1 MFVSPG
7 EGLLAKEIR
16 RGILTFCV
24 CIVSKGHILAFWSEI
39 GLRYKLLKSKDCRG
53 RIAIIGLVT
62 GLGIGLVNIGI
73 STKFLF
79 ICFL

>member
-1 MFVSPG
+1 MKNNKLSALLWLFLLKSLHDLFGNENHVSSFNFMFVSPG

-39 GLRYKLLKSKDCRG
+39 G
-53 RIAIIGLVT
+53 
-62 GLGIGLVNIGI
+62 
-73 STKFLF
+73 
-79 ICFL
+79 

>member
-39 GLRYKLLKSKDCRG
+39 G
-53 RIAIIGLVT
+53 
-62 GLGIGLVNIGI
+62 
-73 STKFLF
+73 
-79 ICFL
+79 